1 MLQSLIESSYLPL
14 LEKMAVFGEKRQQ
27 VLAGNIANI
36 DTPYYRTRDLDVA
49 GFQNALKEAVSQQG
63 AGGSHSTLISDLVSK
78 AVGSPGAGQ
87 KKSMDEL
94 FPEELF
100 HAAETASR
108 NITFHDAAN
117 RSIEHEVM
125 EMTKNKLQQGFV
137 VELMTAQMNLL
148 QSVISERP

>member
-1 MLQSLIESSYLPL
+1 MLQSLMESSYLPL

-27 VLAGNIANI
+27 VIAGNIANI
-36 DTPYYRTRDLDVA
+36 DTPYYKTQDLDVA
-49 GFQNALKEAVSQQG
+49 GFQDALKKAVSLKSGSSSGSDFGLPGLLSESMNSVQG
-63 AGGSHSTLISDLVSK
+63 G
-78 AVGSPGAGQ
+78 
-87 KKSMDEL
+87 KSMSQL

-100 HAAETASR
+100 QAADSASK
-108 NITFHDAAN
+108 NITFHDASN

-137 VELMTAQMNLL
+137 VGLMTAQMDLL